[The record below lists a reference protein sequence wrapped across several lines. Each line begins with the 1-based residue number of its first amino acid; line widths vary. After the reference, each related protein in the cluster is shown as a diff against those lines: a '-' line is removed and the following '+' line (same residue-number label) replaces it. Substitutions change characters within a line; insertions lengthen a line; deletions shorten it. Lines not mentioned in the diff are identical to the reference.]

1 MAQMPRILKNFN
13 LFVDGVGYAGLVET
27 LSVPVL
33 TIKSEEFRAGG
44 MDIPMEIDMGQEKLE
59 ANFALAEYSPATS
72 GLFGTQQVAE
82 GTQLT
87 ARGAM
92 QRDGEA
98 AIPILINMTGRIYTL
113 DPGEWKAGDRS
124 MLTHRVALA
133 FYRETIDGTVVHE
146 IDVVNMKR
154 IINGVDQMATIR
166 TAIGV

>member
-1 MAQMPRILKNFN
+1 
-13 LFVDGVGYAGLVET
+13 
-27 LSVPVL
+27 
-33 TIKSEEFRAGG
+33 
-44 MDIPMEIDMGQEKLE
+44 
-59 ANFALAEYSPATS
+59 
-72 GLFGTQQVAE
+72 
-82 GTQLT
+82 
-87 ARGAM
+87 M

-133 FYRETIDGTVVHE
+133 YYKETIDGNVVHE

-154 IINGVDQMATIR
+154 IINGVDQMESIR